1 MRLKVTVLS
10 GCSPNL
16 YISQDSSMEALLEL
30 GVFGAKALILFAAF
44 AGVIAVIAAAIQ
56 SEGGSRDSLEVRD
69 LNARYRKLAAAIRGT
84 VLSRKESKKFEKRQ
98 KKLDKTREDEPQV
111 LYVLDFDGDVS
122 ASSVEGLREEVSG
135 ILQIAEEGDEVL
147 IRIESAGGTVTGYG
161 LAAAQLRRLR
171 DAGIAV
177 TAAVDTVAASGGYMM
192 ACTADTIVAAP
203 FAIVGS
209 IGVLAIVPNASRALD
224 KVGVDVHEFTAGR
237 HKRTVTPFSE
247 VTPEGR
253 EKFLEE
259 LSETHDLFKAFVKE
273 NRPVLDIDAVATGEH
288 WHASQALTF
297 GMVDAI
303 TTSDDYLLSRLNDR
317 RIISV
322 NYMPALSFSDRLPIG
337 LAQAAE
343 LVWQRVSTRESRRR
357 LMS

>member
-1 MRLKVTVLS
+1 M
-10 GCSPNL
+10 
-16 YISQDSSMEALLEL
+16 DALIQL
-30 GVFGAKALILFAAF
+30 GVFGAKALIL
-44 AGVIAVIAAAIQ
+44 VAAIAGTIAFIVALIQ
-56 SEGGSRDSLEVRD
+56 GEGGSRDSLEVRD
-69 LNARYRKLAAAIRGT
+69 LNARYRKLAAAIRGA
-84 VLSRKESKKFEKRQ
+84 VLSQKEAKHFEKQ
-98 KKLDKTREDEPQV
+98 LKKKEKAREDDPQI

-122 ASSVEGLREEVSG
+122 ASSVEGLREEISG

-171 DAGIAV
+171 DAGIPV

-192 ACTADTIVAAP
+192 ACTANTIVAAP

-224 KVGVDVHEFTAGR
+224 KLGVDVHEFTAGK
-237 HKRTVTPFSE
+237 HKRTVTPFSD

-253 EKFLEE
+253 EKFMEE
-259 LSETHDLFKAFVKE
+259 LTETHDLFKAFVKE
-273 NRPVLDIDAVATGEH
+273 NRPILDIDAVATGEH
-288 WHASQALTF
+288 WHASQAITF

-303 TTSDDYLLSRLNDR
+303 TTSDDYLIRRLDDR

-322 NYMPALSFSDRLPIG
+322 NYMPALSLSDRLPIG
-337 LAQAAE
+337 LAQAAD
-343 LVWQRVSTRESRRR
+343 LIWQRVSTRETRRR
-357 LMS
+357 LLS